1 MHKIALLEVLMS
13 DEAILEKLGSVPIHY
28 GTLRLLY
35 KDYRS
40 PADKISE
47 LAREGKL
54 IRLKRGLYVV
64 PPKISRRPMEN
75 ELIANHLYGPS
86 YVSLYWALQHYSLI
100 PEAVYTVQS
109 VTPKRRQTFNT
120 PIGCFTYSFVPV
132 NYYRIGIRQ
141 AAAAIEGN
149 YLIASPEK
157 ALCDVLA
164 LTKKLQI
171 RSRKEMREYLEENL
185 RIDLD
190 DIACFDTE
198 IIRECEEAG
207 QKRVSLKNLRELIN
221 EQRT

>member
-1 MHKIALLEVLMS
+1 MTFGIYMN
-13 DEAILEKLGSVPIHY
+13 DEAILENFGAVPINY
-28 GTLRLLY
+28 GTLCLLY
-35 KDYRS
+35 KDYSS

-54 IRLKRGLYVV
+54 IRLKRGLYIV
-64 PPKISRRPMEN
+64 PPKISRRPLEP

-86 YVSLYWALQHYSLI
+86 YVSLHRALQHYSLI
-100 PEAVYTVQS
+100 PEAVYAIQS
-109 VTPKRRQTFNT
+109 VTPKRTHTFNT
-120 PIGCFTYSFVPV
+120 PTGYFTYSFAPM

-141 AAAAIEGN
+141 AAAFEGN

-171 RSRKEMREYLEENL
+171 RSRKEMREYLEDDL

-190 DIACFDTE
+190 DLAAFDTE
-198 IIRECEEAG
+198 IIKDCEDTG
-207 QKRVSLKNLRELIN
+207 LKRVSLRNLREVIH
-221 EQRT
+221 EQRA